1 MLQKNI
7 IFFKFVDN
15 LKPENNGCPLDN
27 SSNVVIGNEFFTTFG
42 DFRNDGIYVILHSER
57 K

>member
-1 MLQKNI
+1 M
-7 IFFKFVDN
+7 DN
-15 LKPENNGCPLDN
+15 LKPDYNGHSPGN